1 MGGRDRHRPVRKDI
15 RRLRRHIYAEEEDM
29 FPRALQAR
37 PDLSAKV
44 SGLEMEH
51 ASIWMLLDR
60 VEGEIRRNEVVK
72 APQVRAGDLRHPAG
86 PQRAGGERC
95 VPSGRHGPPLASF
108 RVPDGW
114 VCRKLRR
121 PASTGTEAETPPSPS
136 CHLSTFVSLSGLSG
150 FRPPLDW
157 ARRMA

>member
-1 MGGRDRHRPVRKDI
+1 
-15 RRLRRHIYAEEEDM
+15 M

-72 APQVRAGDLRHPAG
+72 APKYVQEIYDILQAHNVQEEKDVYPVAGTDLHLL
-86 PQRAGGERC
+86 
-95 VPSGRHGPPLASF
+95 PSGCLMGGYAGSSA
-108 RVPDGW
+108 G
-114 VCRKLRR
+114 
-121 PASTGTEAETPPSPS
+121 
-136 CHLSTFVSLSGLSG
+136 
-150 FRPPLDW
+150 RPPQALRLKPPP
-157 ARRMA
+157 ALPVT

>member
-1 MGGRDRHRPVRKDI
+1 MVRDHEEANRLLRDLLRAIDGGEIDI
-15 RRLRRHIYAEEEDM
+15 DLFERISVGLRRHIYAEEEDM

-72 APQVRAGDLRHPAG
+72 APKYVQEIYDILQAHNVQEEKDVYPVAGTD
-86 PQRAGGERC
+86 
-95 VPSGRHGPPLASF
+95 PPLASF

-121 PASTGTEAETPPSPS
+121 PASTG
-136 CHLSTFVSLSGLSG
+136 H
-150 FRPPLDW
+150 
-157 ARRMA
+157 